1 MKMATIRIKSG
12 RFNAV
17 VRRQGFKQVSKSFD
31 TKTQAKFWAADV
43 ETRMNNGTWIEAHRR
58 KAINLEKIIQ
68 WSLDEAQLVK
78 PFGKSKR
85 ASMELAQRDIGHLT
99 LDALTVENVM
109 SYARRRR
116 QGHLDRGPV
125 SASTLT
131 QQLSYMSQA
140 VRRAQLVQKIPLRTN
155 PFEEASSLL
164 SSERLTGASKN
175 RDRRP
180 TKEELDIIDKET
192 TGWLRTYCQVA
203 LDSAMRQGE
212 IHNLLKTDLDFTKD
226 LILVRDRKDKE
237 TDTGRDM
244 VIPMFGPTREAL
256 LRDFKLSNEPSAV
269 AGNPVRA
276 ASVSDSWGKFRG
288 KYLPAAKD
296 SLKFHDFRHEAV
308 SRLFEKGWDIPQV
321 AAVSGHRD
329 WSQLKRY
336 TNINP
341 EVLRLL

>member
-17 VRRQGFKQVSKSFD
+17 VRRQGFKQVSKSFE

-43 ETRMNNGTWIEAHRR
+43 ETRMNNGTWIEAHRQ
-58 KAINLEKIIQ
+58 KAINLNQIIQ

-203 LDSAMRQGE
+203 MDSAMRQGE
-212 IHNLLKTDLDFTKD
+212 IH
-226 LILVRDRKDKE
+226 
-237 TDTGRDM
+237 
-244 VIPMFGPTREAL
+244 
-256 LRDFKLSNEPSAV
+256 
-269 AGNPVRA
+269 NPVRA

-308 SRLFEKGWDIPQV
+308 SRLFEQGWDIPQV

-336 TNINP
+336 TNIKP
-341 EVLRLL
+341 EALPR